1 MYWVRPLC
9 ISLLICAGAARAAT
23 PEVVLG
29 MGPGPAG
36 SSAAFAGRFG
46 LSFKDF
52 ITPDL
57 RGMVMFAEGVNAWA
71 ADAGLSVHT
80 PGSLQLTV
88 SAAAGVGGI
97 SQPDPFRSQD
107 TGLGMHLSAG
117 AGLRYLAAPGQWLGL
132 EWNVARWQGQQALRQ
147 GGGVYHPP
155 LNAPMLLIA
164 AGWAIH

>member
-1 MYWVRPLC
+1 M
-9 ISLLICAGAARAAT
+9 SLLISAGAARAST

-36 SSAAFAGRFG
+36 SSAVFASRFG
-46 LSFKDF
+46 LSFNDF
-52 ITPDL
+52 ITPAL
-57 RGMVMFAEGVNAWA
+57 RGMGMFGEGVHAWA
-71 ADAGLSVHT
+71 ADAGLSLHT
-80 PGSLQLTV
+80 PGSLQFAV

-107 TGLGMHLSAG
+107 TGLGMHLSTG
-117 AGLRYLAAPGQWLGL
+117 VGLRYLAAPGQWLGL
-132 EWNVARWQGQQALRQ
+132 EWNLARWQGQQDLRQ

-155 LNAPMLLIA
+155 LNGPMLLVS